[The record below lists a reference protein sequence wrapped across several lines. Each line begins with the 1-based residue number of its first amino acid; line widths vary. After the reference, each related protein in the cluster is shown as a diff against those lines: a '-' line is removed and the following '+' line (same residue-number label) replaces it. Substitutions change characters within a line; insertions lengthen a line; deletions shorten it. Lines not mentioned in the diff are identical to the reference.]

1 MIRLWPPTGGPPGGV
16 SPSCVCWCV
25 PATCNTIG
33 SSSRR
38 LACCCSRTRVA
49 PPCDLALLWPL
60 TSVGPP
66 ALHPA
71 THTTGWEGCVTALW
85 CPSHSLSQFDLRPRH
100 SCGPL
105 PCLVPLRTQQ
115 PRAVSTIA
123 TTHNQCRGW
132 SGPHTCT
139 HAILAP
145 SGCNQENGTLCPRH
159 VPSAPQAARWWGPP
173 GTSFCV
179 SLCWS
184 GQRPTDSSL
193 VSSQLPG
200 GALLGPH
207 QAWKPLPQWRSGCSH
222 TPLSGQACEHT
233 TGHRDTLHSCTG
245 SKTSSSLGCD
255 KTGCGRGHRLTTG
268 RGIPSA
274 GPAGQ
279 RLQHRCFSKH

>member
-1 MIRLWPPTGGPPGGV
+1 M
-16 SPSCVCWCV
+16 
-25 PATCNTIG
+25 
-33 SSSRR
+33 
-38 LACCCSRTRVA
+38 
-49 PPCDLALLWPL
+49 
-60 TSVGPP
+60 
-66 ALHPA
+66 
-71 THTTGWEGCVTALW
+71 TALW

-115 PRAVSTIA
+115 PRAVSSIA

-279 RLQHRCFSKH
+279 RLHTDASRNTDTQAARGGFPSLASCVGNCSSAVVHRTLHITRLYRRRLRPSSRHEPRHPPWQAPDGAQRPPCLP